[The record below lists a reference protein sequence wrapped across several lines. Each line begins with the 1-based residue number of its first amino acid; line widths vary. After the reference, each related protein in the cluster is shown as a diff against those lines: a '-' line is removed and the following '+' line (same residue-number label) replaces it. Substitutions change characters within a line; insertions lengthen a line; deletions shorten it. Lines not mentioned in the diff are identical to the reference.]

1 MQYFNNYYYTEKEIK
16 AILDNLI
23 IIIDTREQ
31 DNKHIID
38 YFEKKKIAY
47 ETKKLE
53 TGDYSFAISENSEL
67 HINRKIYFSKCAIIE
82 RKANLDEL
90 AGNLTTDR
98 QRIENELIRS
108 TLIQNFQIL
117 IEDVSAYENMI
128 TANYRSQYDAKAF
141 LATFLSFA
149 SRFHFNFIFLDKKL
163 SGNYIYHY
171 FYYYLRNYL
180 LNKLYRG

>member
-1 MQYFNNYYYTEKEIK
+1 MQSINNNYYYTDKEIK
-16 AILDNLI
+16 AILDSII
-23 IIIDTREQ
+23 IIIDTREN

-38 YFEKKKIAY
+38 YFEKKKISY
-47 ETKKLE
+47 EIRKLD
-53 TGDYSFAISENSEL
+53 TGDYSFAIHENLEL
-67 HINRKIYFSKCAIIE
+67 NISRKIYFYKYAVIE
-82 RKANLDEL
+82 RKAHLDEL

-108 TLIQNFQIL
+108 TLIKNFQIL

-149 SRFHFNFIFLDKKL
+149 SRFHFNFIFLNKKL

-180 LNKLYRG
+180 LNKLY